1 MSYQQTIYNICRQN
15 GMTEA
20 AALATVGNFQC
31 ESNCEPFRLEGDF
44 SPYKTASKAY
54 VKGVTNGTISRQ
66 QFAHDAKGFG
76 LYQLTFWSRKA
87 EYYDFWKVSGGPLDS
102 AELQTK
108 FAIKEMKRDF
118 RGLWQYLTETN
129 DIFTA
134 CSRICREFE
143 RPAVNNIDA
152 RFSAAKRYQSEL
164 DLNAWQS
171 GATTETTQTTQTT
184 QPTTQ
189 TTETSVYPAPALDD
203 RLKLR
208 VTDEHCAGWPE
219 AYLVQAILIRRG
231 YDLHVVDGVWDDEEI
246 EEIKLFQRNHGLDAD
261 GIVGPKTWA
270 ELLKY

>member
-44 SPYKTASKAY
+44 SPYRTASKAY
-54 VKGVTNGTISRQ
+54 VQGVTNGSISRQ

-87 EYYDFWKVSGGPLDS
+87 EYYDYWKASGGALDS

-108 FAIKEMKRDF
+108 FAIKEMNRDF

-129 DIFTA
+129 DVFTA

-152 RFSAAKRYQSEL
+152 RFAAAKRYQSEL
-164 DLNAWQS
+164 DLNAWQN
-171 GATTETTQTTQTT
+171 GTPAEAVEPQDGGG
-184 QPTTQ
+184 
-189 TTETSVYPAPALDD
+189 ESVYPAPALDD
-203 RLKLR
+203 KLKLR

-231 YDLHVVDGVWDDEEI
+231 YDLHVVDGSWDDEDV
-246 EEIKLFQRNHGLDAD
+246 EELKLFQRNHGLDAD
-261 GIVGPKTWA
+261 GVVGPKTWA

>member
-54 VKGVTNGTISRQ
+54 VQGVTNGSISRQ
-66 QFAHDAKGFG
+66 QFSHDAKGFG
-76 LYQLTFWSRKA
+76 IYQLTFWSRKQ
-87 EYYDFWKVSGGPLDS
+87 EYYDFWKASGRALDS

-108 FAIKEMKRDF
+108 FAIKEMRRDF
-118 RGLWQYLTETN
+118 SGLWQYLTQTN

-152 RFSAAKRYQSEL
+152 RFQAAKRYQAEL
-164 DLNAWQS
+164 DLNAWKEGSQ
-171 GATTETTQTTQTT
+171 TE
-184 QPTTQ
+184 PTPSPTPTPEPQ
-189 TTETSVYPAPALDD
+189 VDHS
-203 RLKLR
+203 LKLR
-208 VTDEHCAGWPE
+208 VTDEHCSGWAE
-219 AYLVQAILIRRG
+219 ASLVQALLICRCF
-231 YDLHVVDGVWDDEEI
+231 DLHVVDGVWDDEDI
-246 EEIKLFQRNHGLDAD
+246 NAVKQFQAEHGLVAD
-261 GIVGPKTWA
+261 GVVGNQTWTK
-270 ELLKY
+270 LLER